1 MRMSTHN
8 SSRKS
13 ATNGKALK
21 IGSNSTAGTLA
32 FAAKLRKKWRFA
44 PDAIGMIDGP
54 KDLSQR
60 KGLSG

>member
-1 MRMSTHN
+1 MRMNIRN

-13 ATNGKALK
+13 ATTSHALK

-32 FAAKLRKKWRFA
+32 IAAKLRKKWRFA
-44 PDAIGMIDGP
+44 PDAIGMVDGP